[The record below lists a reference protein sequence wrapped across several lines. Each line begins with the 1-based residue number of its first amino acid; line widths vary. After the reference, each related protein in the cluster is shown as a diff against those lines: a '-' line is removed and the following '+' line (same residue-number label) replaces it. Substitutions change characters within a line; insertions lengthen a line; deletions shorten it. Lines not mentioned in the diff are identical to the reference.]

1 MPSAECG
8 GFRGVAG
15 GKFLVLRRDGSV
27 PDWTWFVLGAADP
40 SAPVA
45 LRAYAGD
52 AIVKACDMV
61 GDHGETCPEMLSKVA
76 YGQHVDRLAHDFDRE
91 RRDREAA
98 GRKKG
103 DPEAPPHRVDDP
115 LVLAL
120 MRGEV
125 TWPQVRSAWEMARGF
140 DDLRDRAEARARRN
154 EQAQDDAA
162 LGIHRR
168 ST

>member
-8 GFRGVAG
+8 GFKGVAG

-27 PDWTWFVLGAADP
+27 PDWTWFVLGAADRHA
-40 SAPVA
+40 SEA
-45 LRAYAGD
+45 LKAYSHA
-52 AIVKACDMV
+52 AREPMCSKAQYEYA
-61 GDHGETCPEMLSKVA
+61 DHVYKTAQEFE
-76 YGQHVDRLAHDFDRE
+76 QE

-98 GRKKG
+98 GRKKD

-125 TWPQVRSAWEMARGF
+125 TWPQVRSAWEMARGVC
-140 DDLRDRAEARARRN
+140 DLRDRAEARARRN

-162 LGIHRR
+162 LGIRR
-168 ST
+168 GPT